1 MTQVCNGLLL
11 RSLAT
16 LRAALIELPCRL
28 QGSVTFLARA
38 YAMCMLVLA
47 FNYLFAQLLM
57 EYAQTVNEFKA
68 RETIKRANRIFVNV
82 QENVPLHVAL
92 LTGAMFVTT
101 GSGHESV
108 LGVSIIIYTMARTFW
123 LICYAGALD
132 PVTAT
137 PLLSLLFGTPAHQWR
152 GPRPIIRHAQRPV
165 SLRPHASRR
174 TASPDLLCGCGCSQ
188 ASRTLPCSCR

>member
-68 RETIKRANRIFVNV
+68 RETR
-82 QENVPLHVAL
+82 
-92 LTGAMFVTT
+92 
-101 GSGHESV
+101 
-108 LGVSIIIYTMARTFW
+108 
-123 LICYAGALD
+123 
-132 PVTAT
+132 AT
-137 PLLSLLFGTPAHQWR
+137 PGRTWHVRFRVMFTFR
-152 GPRPIIRHAQRPV
+152 G
-165 SLRPHASRR
+165 
-174 TASPDLLCGCGCSQ
+174 
-188 ASRTLPCSCR
+188 